1 MQTCGRKMGF
11 INQEQMQTYFMDAL
25 LIIFMRRRRPF
36 GHIGDSAC
44 GATFQCALMFS
55 ILL

>member
-1 MQTCGRKMGF
+1 MQTCGGKMGF
-11 INQEQMQTYFMDAL
+11 INQTYFMDGL